1 MTANIASPIF
11 NTLVFAFFVVVALG
25 VALGAYA
32 AVQLKK
38 MEERLPEKV
47 SEQ

>member
-11 NTLVFAFFVVVALG
+11 NTLVLAFFVVIALG

-38 MEERLPEKV
+38 LEERH
-47 SEQ
+47 SE

>member
-1 MTANIASPIF
+1 MTSNIASPIF
-11 NTLVFAFFVVVALG
+11 NTLVLAFFVVVALG

-38 MEERLPEKV
+38 LEEKNA
-47 SEQ
+47 EQ